1 MRILCRVL
9 SVSVGG
15 FYAWVKRPASARE
28 REDGALSKQ
37 ITSIYQQ
44 HQGRYGSPRIH
55 AQLRDEG
62 VHIGYKRVVRLMK
75 QAGLAA
81 RHRTHRVVTTRAD
94 PTATPA
100 ENVLDRDFEAEEPN
114 QKWVCDVTYIGTVA
128 GWLYLAAV
136 LDLYSR
142 RVVGWAM
149 AAKQDEE
156 LVHQAL
162 RMAVTHRQPGTGLL
176 HHSDRGEKSYQPGL
190 PDLPPRPRYS
200 CQHEPQRKLLG

>member
-1 MRILCRVL
+1 MCRVL

-15 FYAWVKRPASARE
+15 FYAWVKRPPSARE
-28 REDGALSKQ
+28 REDGELSKH

-75 QAGLAA
+75 QARLVA
-81 RHRTHRVVTTRAD
+81 RYRTHRVVTTRAD
-94 PTATPA
+94 PTAIPA

-114 QKWVCDVTYIGTVA
+114 QTWVCDVTYIATAV

-149 AAKQDEE
+149 APRQDEE
-156 LVHQAL
+156 LVRRAL
-162 RMAVTHRQPGTGLL
+162 AMAVTHRKPEAGLL
-176 HHSDRGEKSYQPGL
+176 HHSDRG
-190 PDLPPRPRYS
+190 
-200 CQHEPQRKLLG
+200 CQ